1 MIEEDSDRSVAF
13 VEGMTDFYRNMLE
26 HGKHNMITLAQEKE
40 ILSQYIGILKAR
52 FNGQLDISLEFNDD
66 LEQYEIPPMTLQ
78 LLLENAVKHNVVST
92 KNPLQISIQQ
102 SGKTILVRNRK
113 TILVQNVKSTQ
124 TGLENIKRRF
134 ELINLKAP
142 EIIDMTDYFE
152 VKVHLKRKD
161 V

>member
-1 MIEEDSDRSVAF
+1 
-13 VEGMTDFYRNMLE
+13 
-26 HGKHNMITLAQEKE
+26 
-40 ILSQYIGILKAR
+40 
-52 FNGQLDISLEFNDD
+52 
-66 LEQYEIPPMTLQ
+66 MTLQ

-152 VKVHLKRKD
+152 VKVHLKRTD